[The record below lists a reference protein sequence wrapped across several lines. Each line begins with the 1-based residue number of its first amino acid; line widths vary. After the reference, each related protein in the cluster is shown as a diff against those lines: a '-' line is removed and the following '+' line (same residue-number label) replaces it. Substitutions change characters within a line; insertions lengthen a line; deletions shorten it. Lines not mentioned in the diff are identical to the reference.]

1 MIRNYLLI
9 AFRNLLKHK
18 TFSIL
23 NILGL
28 SVGISCCLLLALYVQ
43 DEWSYDKHFA
53 AHERTYRITTTFKNN
68 EGDILNPRTSPPIA
82 MAVRTEFPEVEN
94 ATRVI
99 PPPEV
104 EQHLLQY
111 KDKSFYEKRGYLVDS
126 TFFDVFPYTFKEGNG
141 QTALDARSSVV
152 LSAPVAE
159 KLFGNESALEELI
172 VISSGGSVDTFRV
185 GGVLQPFQHNSHVDA
200 DFYMSLNSRG
210 WGDWIGSI
218 TTWAG
223 QNFGQSFIRLKEG
236 ATPQQT
242 EAKLA
247 GLLEKHGGK
256 QLRELGM
263 NKTLHLQPLD
273 DIHLFS
279 SAYTFDLGNK
289 GNITYLY
296 ILSSIGIFILLIACI
311 NFMNLATAKASQRAG
326 EVGVRKTMG
335 ATRGSL
341 IRQFLSESVVIVS
354 VAAMLAVIFIQFAL
368 PVFNYVTQKQL
379 TLTGTNLLFIAASLL
394 VVALIT
400 GIIAGSYPA
409 FYLSSF
415 QPAVVLKDK
424 RLSGGGS
431 NWLRKSLVVVQF
443 VISIT
448 LISAITIIY
457 SQMVYIRSQSL
468 GFNPNYNI
476 TFPLRTVEAK
486 ESYTAFK
493 NRLKTL
499 TGVNTVSATTSLPAT
514 PLLRD
519 FSLYK
524 QGSSMQEA
532 IHHFIVYAD
541 EDYFTSLGIKLAQGR
556 DFIYE
561 MDSSNYTHE
570 LQRVIVNQSSLKQ
583 LGLKSEEAIGSFIMT
598 DWGGTVKRHEIIG
611 VVEDFHH
618 TSLHKGISP
627 MLFLIPSARN
637 EYIFMTAS
645 IHANGYEAFT
655 EQAAALWKE
664 LIPNTPFES
673 ILMTQH
679 VKQQYESDERMAMM
693 ITTFTIIAIIISCM
707 GLYGLS
713 IYVAERKTKE
723 IGIRKVMG
731 ASVSSI
737 VKMLTTDFI
746 KLIAIAFAIA
756 VPISYYFMNE
766 WLQTFSFHVE
776 MSAWIFIV
784 AGLVSFLV
792 AWLTVGFESIKAA
805 ISNPINSLRNE

>member
-9 AFRNLLKHK
+9 ALRNLLKHK
-18 TFSIL
+18 TFSII

-28 SVGISCCLLLALYVQ
+28 SVGISCCLLLALYVN
-43 DEWSYDKHFA
+43 DELSYEKHFTA
-53 AHERTYRITTTFKNN
+53 YDRTYRITTTFKNN
-68 EGDILNPRTSPPIA
+68 DEEVLNPRTSPPIA
-82 MAVRTEFPEVEN
+82 MAVRAEFPEVES

-104 EQHLLQY
+104 EQHLIQY
-111 KDKSFYEKRGYLVDS
+111 NDKAFYEKRGYLVDS
-126 TFFDVFPYTFKEGNG
+126 TFFDVFDYSFQEGNA
-141 QTALDARSSVV
+141 QTALLAPSSVV
-152 LSAPVAE
+152 LSAAVAE
-159 KLFGNESALEELI
+159 KLFGNEAALDELL
-172 VISSGGSVDTFRV
+172 VITSGPSVDTFRV
-185 GGVLQPFQHNSHVDA
+185 GGVLQPLQHKSHVDA
-200 DFYMSLNSRG
+200 DFYMSMNSKG
-210 WGDWIGSI
+210 WGEWISGI
-218 TTWAG
+218 TTWSG
-223 QNFGQSFIRLKEG
+223 QNFGQSFIRLKNG
-236 ATPQQT
+236 TSAQQT

-247 GLLEKHGGK
+247 GLLEKHGGAE
-256 QLRELGM
+256 LRAAGM
-263 NKTLHLQPLD
+263 NKTLHLQALG

-279 SAYTFDLGNK
+279 ADYIFDFSNK
-289 GNITYLY
+289 GNITYIY
-296 ILSSIGIFILLIACI
+296 ILTSIGAFILLIACI

-341 IRQFLSESVVIVS
+341 IRQFLGESTIIVS
-354 VAAMLAVIFIQFAL
+354 IAAALAVIFIQLAL
-368 PVFNYVTQKQL
+368 PLFNYFTQKQL
-379 TLTGTNLLFIAASLL
+379 SFTSTNIFFLTIALIA
-394 VVALIT
+394 VALIT
-400 GIIAGSYPA
+400 GLVAGSYPA

-424 RLSGGGS
+424 RLSGGGG

-448 LISAITIIY
+448 LISAIAIIY
-457 SQMVYIRSQSL
+457 SQMDYIRSQSL
-468 GFNPNYNI
+468 GFNPEYNV

-486 ESYTAFK
+486 ESYANFRD
-493 NRLKTL
+493 RLQTF
-499 TGVNTVSATTSLPAT
+499 TGVNAVSGGTSLPAT
-514 PLLRD
+514 LLLRD

-524 QGSSMQEA
+524 QGGSMQDA
-532 IHHFIVYAD
+532 IHHFVVHVD
-541 EDYFTSLGIKLAQGR
+541 EDYFKALGIKFLGGR
-556 DFIYE
+556 DFSYE
-561 MDSSNYTHE
+561 RDSSNYTSE

-583 LGLKSEEAIGSFIMT
+583 LGFTLDEAIGSFIMT
-598 DWGGTVKRHEIIG
+598 DWGGTVKRHEIVG

-618 TSLHKGISP
+618 ASLHEKISP
-627 MLFLIPSARN
+627 VLFQIPSGLSDFLFA
-637 EYIFMTAS
+637 TVS
-645 IHANGYEAFT
+645 IHAANYDDFT
-655 EQAAALWKE
+655 EQSAELWKE
-664 LIPNTPFES
+664 LNPNTPFES
-673 ILMTQH
+673 ILMTDH
-679 VKQQYESDERMAMM
+679 VKKQYEADERMAMM
-693 ITTFTIIAIIISCM
+693 ITTFTIIAILISCM

-766 WLQTFSFHVE
+766 WLQTFTFHVD
-776 MSAWIFIV
+776 MSAWIFIA